1 MSLIGYVK
9 FEKAHI
15 TKHHGSDRL
24 GNHYI
29 SYLLRLTKDEFEA
42 CREDG
47 LPAKYIEKTG
57 AYFINIT
64 PIIKDRPMA
73 TIPEES
79 AFVGRN
85 DIDCTFDVFECTFG
99 DRVFRKLY
107 LRAEGIEKHVKQ
119 KHSIIIPK
127 SEGR

>member
-1 MSLIGYVK
+1 MPVIGHVG
-9 FEKAHI
+9 FDKAYI
-15 TKHHGSDRL
+15 TKHNGSDRL

-29 SYLLRLTKDEFEA
+29 SYLLRITKDEFEA

-47 LPAKYIEKTG
+47 LPAKHNEKTG

-64 PIIKDRPMA
+64 PITKESPMA

-85 DIDCTFDVFECTFG
+85 DIDCTFDVFECTIG

-107 LRAEGIEKHVKQ
+107 LRAEGIEKHVRRRY
-119 KHSIIIPK
+119 SIIIPK
-127 SEGR
+127 LGGD